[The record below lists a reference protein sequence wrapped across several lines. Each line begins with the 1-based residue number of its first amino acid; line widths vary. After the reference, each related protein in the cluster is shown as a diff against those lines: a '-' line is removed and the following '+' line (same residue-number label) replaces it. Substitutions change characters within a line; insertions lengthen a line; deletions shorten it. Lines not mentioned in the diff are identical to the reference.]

1 MRAPEALAAL
11 TARLRA
17 GADGWFGGVLLSA
30 IALTRLPEAMDFLV
44 ALIAR
49 DAREASAAIE
59 AIGRTA
65 PNAELR
71 ARVEKAVEQ
80 AGSPRLQQAF
90 RQHLP

>member
-1 MRAPEALAAL
+1 
-11 TARLRA
+11 
-17 GADGWFGGVLLSA
+17 
-30 IALTRLPEAMDFLV
+30 MDFLV
-44 ALIAR
+44 ALIAQ
-49 DAREASAAIE
+49 DAREAAAAIE

-65 PNAELR
+65 PSAELR